1 MQIPIKKLHPEATLP
16 KYAHASDA
24 GMDLYALENVTLNPQ
39 ERKLVPTGISLA
51 IPFGYVGLIWD
62 KSGIAANHGLKS
74 MGGVIDSE
82 YRGEIKVVM
91 HNLSDKQVV
100 LEKGTKVAQMLIQP
114 VHQPELIEVEEL
126 DQTNRGWGG
135 FGSTGKK

>member
-1 MQIPIKKLHPEATLP
+1 MQIPIKRLHPEATLP
-16 KYAHASDA
+16 KYAHATDA
-24 GMDLYALENVTLNPQ
+24 GMDLYALETVILNSQ
-39 ERKLVPTGISLA
+39 ERKLIATGISMA
-51 IPFGYVGLIWD
+51 IPSGFVGLIWD

-82 YRGEIKVVM
+82 YRGEIKIVM

-114 VHQPELIEVEEL
+114 VHQPELMEVEEL
-126 DQTNRGWGG
+126 DQTPRGEGG
-135 FGSTGKK
+135 FGSTGMK